1 VALSGLYLVLS
12 ALISYA
18 VGGYVAGR
26 MRSSLSGGTPD
37 EMEFRDGV
45 HGAAAWVLATLVTAL
60 IAFGGAQSLMR
71 LAAPSSGSA
80 GPSASVGGENIIAY
94 DIDRL
99 FRGVR
104 ADLDMEYTLAE
115 AGRILLSA
123 SSHRG
128 MPPEDR
134 TELVRLVTARTGL
147 AQPEAERRVDDVNA
161 RARENVGRARKS
173 AVIMAFSAGAAALLG
188 LAAAWFAAGEGGK
201 HRDGMPPSLL
211 WGRQRPLTRGQGK
224 SRMNVRPSR
233 RLCKQRCSNLIAG
246 SWKSVTGGIMKKSAK
261 RAKPKSSSKRA
272 GIKSKPKRSTKA
284 RTSSKSSSG
293 ARSKLKRAAKKA
305 ATAAVLAAGASALRT
320 AVDELSPNQK
330 EMEEVRSRTNR
341 TEAIK
346 AKSKR

>member
-1 VALSGLYLVLS
+1 MATQDVRAADVHAAPLTERTFSYIHWGAIIAGALAAAALAFVLHSFAVAIGLAVSSTAPTWRDASFALVALSGLYLVLS
-12 ALISYA
+12 ALISYT

-37 EMEFRDGV
+37 EMEFREGV

-201 HRDGMPPSLL
+201 HRDGTPPSLL
-211 WGRQRPLTRGQGK
+211 WGRQRP
-224 SRMNVRPSR
+224 
-233 RLCKQRCSNLIAG
+233 
-246 SWKSVTGGIMKKSAK
+246 
-261 RAKPKSSSKRA
+261 
-272 GIKSKPKRSTKA
+272 
-284 RTSSKSSSG
+284 
-293 ARSKLKRAAKKA
+293 
-305 ATAAVLAAGASALRT
+305 
-320 AVDELSPNQK
+320 
-330 EMEEVRSRTNR
+330 
-341 TEAIK
+341 
-346 AKSKR
+346 